1 MRAWCEVASILLV
14 LATTALFGC
23 GAPKSVKRPADP
35 HGTSSE
41 PLSGTASAAS
51 RPGDVDDESPTN
63 SSDAASTAETSTTL
77 AARPDRWVELT
88 PRIRWNSALR
98 AVELDAVA
106 VLKEGFLEQ
115 YICTVGTREHEAL
128 FVFEGRASEVHA
140 ALMLVG
146 LEPGAPGRWR
156 EIQDGE
162 ERTTIEAVPP
172 SGPLLS
178 IHVRLPDDRV
188 HSIDWFARAAPINDE
203 VDTAQTTPPSR
214 FVFAGSRFVA
224 NRRTG
229 EERYAADSSGSLVGL
244 VTFGDETIAALD
256 VIPDQA
262 RVAEPVWEANGTR
275 MPEPGT
281 KVKIVIAA
289 VPLSSGRFSRGVG
302 FANASAPRVV
312 AGIQTTHPA
321 RPLDGSTFNL
331 LVFPQGTAQEPYD
344 VSDGKEKGPVET
356 EPQTEPFRGQI
367 VRRDANPTR
376 SGYIHFGQSQ
386 RLSTVR

>member
-1 MRAWCEVASILLV
+1 MRTWCGVASIWLV

-35 HGTSSE
+35 RGTSSE

-63 SSDAASTAETSTTL
+63 SSDAAGTAETSTTL

-88 PRIRWNSALR
+88 PQIRWNSALR

-172 SGPLLS
+172 SGPALS
-178 IHVRLPDDRV
+178 IHVRLPDERV

-203 VDTAQTTPPSR
+203 VDTAQNTPPSR
-214 FVFAGSRFVA
+214 FVFAGSRFVT

-229 EERYAADSSGSLVGL
+229 EERYVADSSGSLVGL

-262 RVAEPVWEANGTR
+262 RVAEPVWEAHSAR

-289 VPLSSGRFSRGVG
+289 APLSSGSFSRGVG

-321 RPLDGSTFNL
+321 RTLDGITFNL
-331 LVFPQGTAQEPYD
+331 LVFPQGIAQEPYD
-344 VSDGKEKGPVET
+344 VSDGKKKGPV
-356 EPQTEPFRGQI
+356 
-367 VRRDANPTR
+367 
-376 SGYIHFGQSQ
+376 
-386 RLSTVR
+386 